1 MMTSS
6 SGGKHGIQWRA
17 RMQLHE
23 LDFTDDMVLLSH
35 TQQQRQEKTTSV
47 EEASASAGL
56 NIYQGKSK
64 IIRYNTACDNRIT
77 LDEEDLED
85 VKTFTYLSNITDEHS
100 RSDAA
105 VKARIYKGRATF
117 LHLKNIWNSKQLSTN
132 TNVRILSTNVKTVLL
147 YCAETW
153 RTTKAISHKIQVF
166 INSYL
171 CKILRI
177 RWPSTISNNLF
188 WERTSQIPA
197 EEKIKKKRWK

>member
-1 MMTSS
+1 MTSS
-6 SGGKHGIQWRA
+6 SGGKHGIQWKA

-23 LDFTDDMVLLSH
+23 LDFTDDIALLSH
-35 TQQQRQEKTTSV
+35 TQQQMKDKITSV
-47 EEASASAGL
+47 AEVSASVGL
-56 NIYQGKSK
+56 NIHQGKCK
-64 IIRYNTACDNRIT
+64 ILRYNKPCNNRIT

-85 VKTFTYLSNITDEHS
+85 VKTFTYLGNIIDEHCGS
-100 RSDAA
+100 NAA
-105 VKARIYKGRATF
+105 VKARIGKARAAY

-132 TNVRILSTNVKTVLL
+132 TNVRIFSTNVKTVLL

-177 RWPSTISNNLF
+177 RWPSTISNNLL
-188 WERTSQIPA
+188 WERTSQIPV
-197 EEKIKKKRWK
+197 EEKIKKKSWK